1 MKDVTNDEIV
11 DPSIVPTIVPTVI
24 TDREEYAD
32 EKKRRKETT
41 EITTSPTTVYYRNDG
56 LTIVTT
62 TDNVNIDDRP
72 SISTPSSNVVENL
85 NLDKKIPSLDVV
97 TKRRLK
103 DDKSSF
109 PISKIYGSFNCLDRE
124 MYRFYG
130 DIRDCR
136 LFHYCSPGFT
146 SRQVLDFRFVCEEG
160 TMFDEESQSC
170 RHKVKST
177 NCPNRLW

>member
-1 MKDVTNDEIV
+1 MKDVTNDDIV

-32 EKKRRKETT
+32 ENKRLKETT
-41 EITTSPTTVYYRNDG
+41 GMTTSPTTVYYRNDG
-56 LTIVTT
+56 STIDT
-62 TDNVNIDDRP
+62 VNIDDRT

-85 NLDKKIPSLDVV
+85 NPDKRVPSLEVV
-97 TKRRLK
+97 TTRRLK

-170 RHKVKST
+170 RHDVKST